1 MMKKVIAL
9 FVICLCG
16 FAALADSPLNIGIHG
31 GVSSNRI
38 KVKDI
43 PYEIKNKSHSGFI
56 EQIAPW
62 ILDQVVHT
70 YPEIISVISFTS

>member
-1 MMKKVIAL
+1 MEPLSNKIHTNSVSLRAL
-9 FVICLCG
+9 LP
-16 FAALADSPLNIGIHG
+16 APQS
-31 GVSSNRI
+31 
-38 KVKDI
+38 
-43 PYEIKNKSHSGFI
+43 KSHTGFI